1 MPHFA
6 YVSPDTYCLLILGN
20 DIFNR
25 EVVEIIGENDSYG
38 ALSIRYKDTLDVMPF
53 RTLTLEERTRRDK
66 AFAPTGLVASG

>member
-38 ALSIRYKDTLDVMPF
+38 ALSIRYKDTLDVMPLK
-53 RTLTLEERTRRDK
+53 RSLWKKEQGGSRHLRQL
-66 AFAPTGLVASG
+66 G